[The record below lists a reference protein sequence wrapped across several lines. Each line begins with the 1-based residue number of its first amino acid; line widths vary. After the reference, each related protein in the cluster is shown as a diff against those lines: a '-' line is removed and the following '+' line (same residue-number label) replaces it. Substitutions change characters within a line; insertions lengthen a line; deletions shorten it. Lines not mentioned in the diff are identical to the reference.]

1 MPIPRL
7 VLRLGLPAMLAQA
20 FNILYSVVDR
30 IFVGHLP
37 GSGSLAAACI
47 RRYAAGRPGVAVQY
61 ALVDG
66 LTAMGRT
73 RSALPIS
80 FFRKGLYVL
89 LVLVLPL
96 FRPVEDLFWC
106 AALSDLIGASV
117 TAVVF
122 LCAVRPQLA
131 REMGRT

>member
-1 MPIPRL
+1 M
-7 VLRLGLPAMLAQA
+7 
-20 FNILYSVVDR
+20 
-30 IFVGHLP
+30 
-37 GSGSLAAACI
+37 
-47 RRYAAGRPGVAVQY
+47 QY

-122 LCAVRPQLA
+122 LCAVRPRLA